1 MLPIVKEYMTECAQ
15 RRVEPYYGF
24 IEHAGAGE
32 IVTDLDFAPLH
43 SVRVFALTLLR
54 CGPRSIA
61 VRGPK
66 LQVLALRYDSNKG
79 MHHPPRQSKRKVS
92 YTTLL
97 SQRLPEDVI
106 VAAQNRPVL
115 RSLIDGVRV
124 ACMTYTGHL
133 VRVELCGL
141 PLREIRE
148 VVTRLFDVLQHCGLL
163 RVLNLNKSKLT
174 DQLFTR
180 LTTTVNTFP
189 SLKEGHFSE
198 CGLTDGSARGIHS
211 LILLNRGREQNAMWR
226 ASLRDGV
233 GGHVATFARGLEVLD
248 LSGNCLSDATIRR
261 LGLAIAHDASLRVID
276 MSRNTVTTAGLKEF
290 LQRGTLQES
299 AVESLDLSKNLID
312 TKDKFFVGDN
322 FACQHTYGEQ
332 LLLTRLDSRE
342 RHRSAS
348 TAPQLEV
355 SGAAVPQLRSSAAD
369 GAPLEIHH
377 PRAVSPEDV
386 GAGGLRSRESSPAAV
401 LDTCE
406 ENAEVCSQLLRC
418 PGMERPQANRS
429 TWTAS
434 PEMFDRQSNASRRNG
449 DRKAS
454 ERSRFSYQETG
465 KQQENQ
471 PRLNQCPPPHQ
482 TAVPFFPPLL
492 FAPTGSGDGSQQQQQ
507 QQQWCGVPLYVPVPV
522 SSLGAMAMPPPARS
536 TRDVAVGTSPQ
547 PDTMQQST
555 SRSLSTTPLADGDV
569 TDDGTAFEKMMMEP
583 LQTNDWEL
591 ADWRRNEQRF
601 LESLIVRLES
611 QENATTEMLERNYQA
626 TCDRLGAIQEEF
638 SRQIHEL
645 LQEQR
650 VGAERFRGELR
661 EELLSERHQQQQQQD
676 PEAAMAEQLA
686 QLIDTGMKRIH
697 DQMERRS
704 ASASG
709 TAAKAAGVDLQQP
722 TQEYLRVVKERLS
735 SLGW

>member
-1 MLPIVKEYMTECAQ
+1 MLPIVQEYMNECAQ

-32 IVTDLDFAPLH
+32 IVTDLDFAPLQ
-43 SVRVFALTLLR
+43 SVRVFASTLMR

-61 VRGPK
+61 ARGPK

-79 MHHPPRQSKRKVS
+79 MHHPPRQSKRRVS
-92 YTTLL
+92 YNALL
-97 SQRLPEDVI
+97 SQRSLEDVI

-141 PLREIRE
+141 PLSEIRE
-148 VVTRLFDVLQHCGLL
+148 VVARLFDVLQHCGLL
-163 RVLNLNKSKLT
+163 RVLKLNKSKLT

-180 LTTTVNTFP
+180 LTTTMNTFP

-211 LILLNRGREQNAMWR
+211 LILLNRGKEQNAMWR
-226 ASLRDGV
+226 ASLRDG
-233 GGHVATFARGLEVLD
+233 GDGHVATSARGLEVLD
-248 LSGNCLSDATIRR
+248 LSGNCFSDTTLRR

-312 TKDKFFVGDN
+312 TKDKFIVGDN

-342 RHRSAS
+342 RYRSAS
-348 TAPQLEV
+348 TAPQLEL
-355 SGAAVPQLRSSAAD
+355 SGATVPPLKSLAAD

-377 PRAVSPEDV
+377 SRAVSPEDV
-386 GAGGLRSRESSPAAV
+386 GAGGFRSGESSPAAV
-401 LDTCE
+401 LDAHE
-406 ENAEVCSQLLRC
+406 ENAEVCSQSLRY
-418 PGMERPQANRS
+418 PGMERMQANRS
-429 TWTAS
+429 ILAAS

-449 DRKAS
+449 GRKAS
-454 ERSRFSYQETG
+454 ERSRFSYQESV

-471 PRLNQCPPPHQ
+471 PRHNQSPPAHP
-482 TAVPFFPPLL
+482 TALPFFPPLL
-492 FAPTGSGDGSQQQQQ
+492 FAPTGSGDGQQ

-547 PDTMQQST
+547 LDTMRQST
-555 SRSLSTTPLADGDV
+555 SRSFSTTPLADGDT

-611 QENATTEMLERNYQA
+611 HENATTEMLERNYQS

-638 SRQIHEL
+638 SRQIQEL
-645 LQEQR
+645 LREQR
-650 VGAERFRGELR
+650 AGSERLREELR
-661 EELLSERHQQQQQQD
+661 EELLSERQQQEQQD
-676 PEAAMAEQLA
+676 PEAAMAGQLA

-697 DQMERRS
+697 DQMERRFS
-704 ASASG
+704 SASG
-709 TAAKAAGVDLQQP
+709 TATKAAGVGLRQP
-722 TQEYLRVVKERLS
+722 TQDYLRVVKERLNT
-735 SLGW
+735 LGW